1 MGSEMGIRDRSY
13 IYLFV
18 PSTDNGS
25 FGFNE
30 HTPYALGFSSDVT
43 TPGSRPL
50 LAPWPNSFYRG
61 LIYEIYGVQAWKRV
75 PRLVGRESPSLTAAV
90 HLPCPILRH
99 PRSGVS
105 PFRFLSTAQQS
116 SPAVRFCTNHVA
128 RGSSPTMDHAHFTID
143 TFLIQLHYCAAGLM
157 CRVKA
162 TSSIQPHRARRNQIT
177 SVSSFLTPLRA
188 GDLLLP

>member
-1 MGSEMGIRDRSY
+1 MSLVSY

-18 PSTDNGS
+18 PSTDSGS
-25 FGFNE
+25 LGFNE

-50 LAPWPNSFYRG
+50 LAPWPDSFHRG

-105 PFRFLSTAQQS
+105 PYRFLSTAQQS
-116 SPAVRFCTNHVA
+116 SPAVRFCTNPVA

-143 TFLIQLHYCAAGLM
+143 TFSNQPGLYPTGLM